1 MGPKSQPPQGRLE
14 AAALPRIVRDLWR
27 AEATGILH
35 LWNQDARKRI
45 MFNQGDIVFAGTN
58 QENERLGERMIRAGK
73 IKRSVLDLSF
83 RVMERS
89 NEHFGKTVVDLGW
102 VSSMEMQRAVAA
114 QIKDIIYSVF
124 TWSEGDYRFEVTLN
138 PVSEDLALEL
148 HTAEVIYEGACRIS
162 DYTAIRAGVGSWKN
176 SLVLADGKRLG
187 IPVTQDDGYI
197 LSRVDGIA
205 SIGDII
211 ATSPLGEEE
220 TQRRIYALLLA
231 GVVEIPDPEKRPRKI
246 TGPERRPREVIVD
259 AEPTVS
265 EDEQRFRDAVLA
277 RHTALEFGNYY
288 DCLGVDVDAS
298 GKKVRAAYE
307 EVLASLEPQS
317 AFRDRLGDIEKKL
330 ANVRRKVRKA
340 YEVLSVAE
348 TRWQYE
354 RSFAK
359 ASPQSTLVAHT
370 VVRPTHDSRT
380 DWAQTLVP
388 GSSPKQVQAELLF
401 LEAKRLYHDGD
412 YFDAIASL
420 NEVLNLDPS
429 SGQYNRLLA
438 QWLAQNPG
446 CWEASQEHFER
457 AIELDA
463 RDLEAY
469 LGLAALHEE
478 ASQKDKASPLYE
490 HILTLDPDNRV
501 ALEKL
506 EHHAS

>member
-1 MGPKSQPPQGRLE
+1 MGSKIRPPQGRLE

-27 AEATGILH
+27 AEATGVLH
-35 LWNQDARKRI
+35 LWNKDARKRI
-45 MFNQGDIVFAGTN
+45 MFNHGDIVFAGTN
-58 QENERLGERMIRAGK
+58 QENERLGERMVRAGK

-89 NEHFGKTVVDLGW
+89 NERFGKTVVDLGW

-114 QIKDIIYSVF
+114 QIKEIINSVF
-124 TWSEGDYRFEVTLN
+124 TWSEGDYRFEVTHD

-187 IPVTQDDGYI
+187 IPVTQEDGYI

-205 SIGDII
+205 TIGDII

-231 GVVEIPDPEKRPRKI
+231 GVVDIANPEKRPREVI
-246 TGPERRPREVIVD
+246 VPERHPREVIVD

-265 EDEQRFRDAVLA
+265 EDERRFRDAVLA

-288 DCLGVDVDAS
+288 DCLGVDVDTSA
-298 GKKVRAAYE
+298 KKVRAAYE
-307 EVLASLEPQS
+307 EVVASLEPQS
-317 AFRDRLGDIEKKL
+317 AFRDRIGDIETKL

-348 TRWQYE
+348 SRWQYE

-359 ASPQSTLVAHT
+359 ASPQSTLAAHT
-370 VVRPTHDSRT
+370 IVRPNHDSRT

-388 GSSPKQVQAELLF
+388 GSSPKQAQAELLF

-429 SGQYNRLLA
+429 SGKYNRLLA

-506 EHHAS
+506 EHRAS